1 MKQLKRT
8 ICFVLSITLFF
19 SVSAFAEKTPQQLA
33 AEELNKLSVMVGD
46 ETGDLMLGKTVTRA
60 EMAAVICRLS
70 GLEQAAKEVVVTTL
84 LFSDVSKEHWAAG
97 YIQLAKQNGIINGYP
112 DGSFRPENEVSYAET
127 IKMLI
132 AVLGYLPKAD
142 TLAGYP
148 DGIMMVATELG
159 LTTDLVVMTAK
170 PAIRSDIA
178 LLTYRSLDIPLMM
191 QVGYGADAQYQIME
205 NLTLRSQYFEQK

>member
-1 MKQLKRT
+1 MKQLKQT
-8 ICFVLSITLFF
+8 ICLVLSIALFF
-19 SVSAFAEKTPQQLA
+19 SVLAFAEKTPQQLA

-46 ETGDLMLGKTVTRA
+46 ETGDLMLGKAVTRA
-60 EMAAVICRLS
+60 EMVAIICRLS
-70 GLEQAAKEVVVTTL
+70 GLEQAAKEAMAATS
-84 LFSDVSKEHWAAG
+84 LFSDVPKEHWAAG

-112 DGSFRPENEVSYAET
+112 DGSFLPESQVSYAEV

-191 QVGYGADAQYQIME
+191 QISYGADAQYQIME
-205 NLTLRSQYFEQK
+205 NITLRSQYFEQK